1 MAIEDARFDVIPTL
15 SSDDDEEDC
24 GRFASEDD
32 AGRAERERGVTL
44 IATATGAVT
53 ASPPVTGPSGWESD
67 DGACVAGDEIQLSV
81 SPVDEIAITAD
92 NLIKYP
98 T

>member
-1 MAIEDARFDVIPTL
+1 MLSIL
-15 SSDDDEEDC
+15 SSVDDDEDC
-24 GRFASEDD
+24 GRFSSDD
-32 AGRAERERGVTL
+32 EAGREERERGVTL

-67 DGACVAGDEIQLSV
+67 DGACVARDESQLRV
-81 SPVDEIAITAD
+81 SPIGEIAITAD